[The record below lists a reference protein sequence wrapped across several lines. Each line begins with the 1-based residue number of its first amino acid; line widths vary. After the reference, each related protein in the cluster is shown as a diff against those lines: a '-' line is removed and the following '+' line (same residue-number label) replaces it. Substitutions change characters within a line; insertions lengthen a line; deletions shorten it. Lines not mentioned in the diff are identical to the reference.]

1 MSYILNA
8 LKQSENQ
15 RGRGDIPHIDTPQEL
30 ASSYR
35 PVVAQRLWR
44 WWALLVSAALLVLLG
59 WVVAGKLWLTEDA
72 APVSVAP
79 PVATAALPPP
89 EVVVADEVF
98 TAPEPPAQVPVPVP
112 GLQQLQDVAG
122 LRVQLEET
130 AAPLSERTPVQLQ
143 LPERA
148 GRVAAQA
155 APPPALTASIEAPR
169 VAIPPRRELDESAPQ
184 GADLG
189 DVAHWKNLPSAVQ
202 RQLRELGINAHVYS
216 TDSKL
221 RFIRASGRSLR
232 EGDRLSAELRL
243 QQITRDGMVFT
254 YQDGKYWMRLN

>member
-1 MSYILNA
+1 MVFDSIDLHYVR
-8 LKQSENQ
+8 EQ
-15 RGRGDIPHIDTPQEL
+15 RGAEVADDASLLRAAARTRSLEL
-30 ASSYR
+30 DVIARSDETL
-35 PVVAQRLWR
+35 V
-44 WWALLVSAALLVLLG
+44 VSAAEAEVLA
-59 WVVAGKLWLTEDA
+59 V
-72 APVSVAP
+72 
-79 PVATAALPPP
+79 
-89 EVVVADEVF
+89 
-98 TAPEPPAQVPVPVP
+98 PEPAAQVP

-122 LRVQLEET
+122 LRVQLEEPSP
-130 AAPLSERTPVQLQ
+130 PLSEPAPVQLQ
-143 LPERA
+143 LPERV
-148 GRVAAQA
+148 GRVAAQP

-169 VAIPPRRELDESAPQ
+169 VPIPQRRELDESVPQ
-184 GADLG
+184 GAELG

-216 TDSKL
+216 ADSNL

>member
-44 WWALLVSAALLVLLG
+44 YWALLVSAALLVLLG
-59 WVVAGKLWLTEDA
+59 WVVAGKLWLAEATAPAPMEPAMA
-72 APVSVAP
+72 AVAP
-79 PVATAALPPP
+79 PPAEVAAEVIAAPGP
-89 EVVVADEVF
+89 E
-98 TAPEPPAQVPVPVP
+98 AQVPD
-112 GLQQLQDVAG
+112 LQQLQGVAG
-122 LRVQLEET
+122 LRVQLEDESPV
-130 AAPLSERTPVQLQ
+130 AERPPVQLQ
-143 LPERA
+143 LPERV
-148 GRVAAQA
+148 GRVAA
-155 APPPALTASIEAPR
+155 PPAPVLSASLEAPLA
-169 VAIPPRRELDESAPQ
+169 VIPQRRELDETAPR
-184 GADLG
+184 GADLA
-189 DVAHWKNLPSAVQ
+189 DVAHWRNLPSAVQ

-216 TDSKL
+216 ADSNL

-232 EGDRLSAELRL
+232 EGDRLGTELRL

-254 YQDGKYWMRLN
+254 YQDGRYWMRLN

>member
-1 MSYILNA
+1 
-8 LKQSENQ
+8 
-15 RGRGDIPHIDTPQEL
+15 
-30 ASSYR
+30 
-35 PVVAQRLWR
+35 
-44 WWALLVSAALLVLLG
+44 
-59 WVVAGKLWLTEDA
+59 
-72 APVSVAP
+72 
-79 PVATAALPPP
+79 
-89 EVVVADEVF
+89 
-98 TAPEPPAQVPVPVP
+98 
-112 GLQQLQDVAG
+112 
-122 LRVQLEET
+122 VQLE
-130 AAPLSERTPVQLQ
+130 

-148 GRVAAQA
+148 GRVAAQP
-155 APPPALTASIEAPR
+155 APPSALSASFEAPR
-169 VAIPPRRELDESAPQ
+169 VPIPQRRELEEGAPQ

>member
-44 WWALLVSAALLVLLG
+44 WWALLVSVALLMLLG
-59 WVVAGKLWLTEDA
+59 WVVAGKLWLAEDA
-72 APVSVAP
+72 APVPVEAS
-79 PVATAALPPP
+79 VATAAPPP
-89 EVVVADEVF
+89 VD
-98 TAPEPPAQVPVPVP
+98 VPVEAAVETELLAGPVPEARVP
-112 GLQQLQDVAG
+112 GLQQLQDAAG
-122 LRVQLEET
+122 LRVQLDDDEP
-130 AAPLSERTPVQLQ
+130 AVSALPPVQLQ

-148 GRVAAQA
+148 GRVPA
-155 APPPALTASIEAPR
+155 APAPALAAAHEAPR
-169 VAIPPRRELDESAPQ
+169 AVIPQRRELDDTPPQ

-189 DVAHWKNLPSAVQ
+189 DVAHWKNLPGAVQ

-216 TDSKL
+216 TDSNL

>member
-44 WWALLVSAALLVLLG
+44 WWALLVSVALLMLLG
-59 WVVAGKLWLTEDA
+59 WVVAGKLWLAEDA
-72 APVSVAP
+72 RPVPVEAAAAAAAP
-79 PVATAALPPP
+79 PPV
-89 EVVVADEVF
+89 E
-98 TAPEPPAQVPVPVP
+98 VPVEAAVETELLAAPAPQDQVP
-112 GLQQLQDVAG
+112 GLQQLQDAAG
-122 LRVQLEET
+122 LRVQLDDEPPVP
-130 AAPLSERTPVQLQ
+130 ARAPVQLQ

-148 GRVAAQA
+148 GRVAA
-155 APPPALTASIEAPR
+155 APAPALSAAREAPR
-169 VAIPPRRELDESAPQ
+169 AVIPQRRELDETPPQ

-202 RQLRELGINAHVYS
+202 QQLRELGINAHVYS
-216 TDSKL
+216 TDNNL

-243 QQITRDGMVFT
+243 QQITRDGMVFS

>member
-35 PVVAQRLWR
+35 PAVAQRLWR
-44 WWALLVSAALLVLLG
+44 WWALLVSAALLALLG
-59 WVVAGKLWLTEDA
+59 WGVAGKLWLAEDTAPPPVESAVAIA
-72 APVSVAP
+72 APP
-79 PVATAALPPP
+79 PV
-89 EVVVADEVF
+89 E
-98 TAPEPPAQVPVPVP
+98 VPVEAAVEAEALAAPGQEAQMP

-122 LRVQLEET
+122 LRVQLEDDEPPVS
-130 AAPLSERTPVQLQ
+130 ARPPVQLQ

-148 GRVAAQA
+148 GRVATPA
-155 APPPALTASIEAPR
+155 APAWSAAREAPR
-169 VAIPPRRELDESAPQ
+169 TVIPQRREPDETPPQ
-184 GADLG
+184 GAELG

-202 RQLRELGINAHVYS
+202 LQLRELGINAHVYS
-216 TDSKL
+216 SDSKL

-232 EGDRLSAELRL
+232 EGDRLSAELLL
-243 QQITRDGMVFT
+243 QRITSDGMVFT

>member
-15 RGRGDIPHIDTPQEL
+15 RGRGEIPHIDTPQEL

-35 PVVAQRLWR
+35 PVVAQQLWR

-59 WVVAGKLWLTEDA
+59 WVVAGKLWLAEDA
-72 APVSVAP
+72 RPGPVEASVSAAAP
-79 PVATAALPPP
+79 PPVELPVAA
-89 EVVVADEVF
+89 VVETEVF
-98 TAPEPPAQVPVPVP
+98 AAPDPQDQVP
-112 GLQQLQDVAG
+112 GLQQLQDAAG
-122 LRVQLEET
+122 LRVQLDDEPPVPVR
-130 AAPLSERTPVQLQ
+130 APVQLQ

-148 GRVAAQA
+148 GRVAA
-155 APPPALTASIEAPR
+155 APAPALSASREAPR
-169 VAIPPRRELDESAPQ
+169 AVIPQRRELDETAPQ

-202 RQLRELGINAHVYS
+202 QQLRELGINAHVYS
-216 TDSKL
+216 TDSNL

>member
-35 PVVAQRLWR
+35 PVVMQRLWR

-59 WVVAGKLWLTEDA
+59 WVVAGKLWLPEDA
-72 APVSVAP
+72 APVPVEP
-79 PVATAALPPP
+79 PVANAAPPP
-89 EVVVADEVF
+89 SGAAAEYEVF
-98 TAPEPPAQVPVPVP
+98 TAPEPPAQVP

-130 AAPLSERTPVQLQ
+130 AAPLSERAPVQLQ

-148 GRVAAQA
+148 GRVAAQP
-155 APPPALTASIEAPR
+155 APPPALTASFEAPR
-169 VAIPPRRELDESAPQ
+169 IPIPQRRELEESAPR
-184 GADLG
+184 GTDLG
-189 DVAHWKNLPSAVQ
+189 DVAHWKNLPGAVQ

-216 TDSKL
+216 ADSNL

>member
-35 PVVAQRLWR
+35 PVVAQQLWR

-59 WVVAGKLWLTEDA
+59 WVVAGKLWLAEDTTAVAVEASEVTA
-72 APVSVAP
+72 APQP
-79 PVATAALPPP
+79 AA
-89 EVVVADEVF
+89 VVAEAEVL
-98 TAPEPPAQVPVPVP
+98 AVPEPAAQVP

-122 LRVQLEET
+122 LRVQLEEP
-130 AAPLSERTPVQLQ
+130 APPLSEPAPVQLQ
-143 LPERA
+143 LPERV
-148 GRVAAQA
+148 GRVAAQP

-169 VAIPPRRELDESAPQ
+169 VPIPQRRELDESAPQ
-184 GADLG
+184 GAELG

-216 TDSKL
+216 ADSNL